1 MMTTHTTIADI
12 KSLLRSAGSYK
23 FDDKNYHLKCN
34 TTNASPV
41 LANIETENLTVGD
54 GVSGDGIPKFSTIL
68 SIDSV
73 AHTVTITANATATAT
88 DKTISFEHS
97 GKTDFESRITGKY
110 ETVEYEIMYPAITE
124 GTYNYINDDISDLSL
139 YNNTFRLIVLAER
152 YFIASEVLKSI
163 SDAEFENRQSERE
176 FKVQSG
182 IGTSIS
188 GRTGKGYVS
197 DQMCKRGYELL
208 DTAGYNNTI
217 IRIKGY

>member
-1 MMTTHTTIADI
+1 MMTNHTTISDI
-12 KSLLRSAGSYK
+12 KELLRSAGSYK
-23 FDDKNYHLKCN
+23 FDDKTYHLKCN
-34 TTNASPV
+34 TTDTSPT

-54 GVSGDGIPKFSTIL
+54 AVSGDGIPKFSAIL

-73 AHTVTITANATATAT
+73 AHTVTISANATATAT
-88 DKTISFEHS
+88 NETILFEHS
-97 GKTDFESRITGKY
+97 GETDFESKITGKY
-110 ETVEYEIMYPAITE
+110 DTVEYEIMYPAITE

-139 YNNTFRLIVLAER
+139 YNDSFRLIVLAER
-152 YFIASEVLKSI
+152 YFIASEFLKII

-197 DQMCKRGYELL
+197 DQMSKRGYELL
-208 DTAGYNNTI
+208 NIAGYNNTI